1 MTLTQIAADKV
12 VTKLLL
18 GQDYRIEIVSLIE
31 SEFLQYAVDF
41 FKKVVYA
48 KLEGQKITKDW
59 YKNEFL
65 DPKKV
70 SLDEIIINSGLN
82 KKTISNMYNSAKK
95 EIVLEICP
103 EYYDNLAKNIDEL
116 TKIEDL
122 SVELK
127 LELNSVSVKLDLNE
141 TLIVVNT
148 LAVKRAAIRGGAW
161 STVGKV
167 VEKQLMTKLCE
178 MAGVPK
184 EYYNQEKLPKSVR
197 EVDFYLF
204 DGKNEPQKCEVK
216 LMGKGNPESADGAL
230 ARDVKI
236 FVADKL
242 SDMNK
247 QELERKE
254 ILWVELRGQESL
266 IKFKKILKELKIPFI
281 LDKLD

>member
-12 VTKLLL
+12 VIKLLL

-31 SEFLQYAVDF
+31 SQFLEYAVDF

-48 KLEGQKITKDW
+48 KLEGQKITRDW

-70 SLDEIIINSGLN
+70 SINEIIINSGLN

-95 EIVLEICP
+95 EIVLEVCP
-103 EYYDNLAKNIDEL
+103 EYYDTLAKNIDEL

-122 SVELK
+122 NVELK
-127 LELNSVSVKLDLNE
+127 LELNSVSVKLNLNE

-167 VEKQLMTKLCE
+167 VEKRLMTKLCE

-184 EYYNQEKLPKSVR
+184 ENYNQEKLPKSVR

-204 DGKNEPQKCEVK
+204 DGNNEPQKCEVK
-216 LMGKGNPESADGAL
+216 LMGKGNPESADSAI
-230 ARDVKI
+230 ARDIKI

-242 SDMNK
+242 SNLNK
-247 QELERKE
+247 SELDIKN

-266 IKFKKILKELKIPFI
+266 IKFKTVLKELKIPFI